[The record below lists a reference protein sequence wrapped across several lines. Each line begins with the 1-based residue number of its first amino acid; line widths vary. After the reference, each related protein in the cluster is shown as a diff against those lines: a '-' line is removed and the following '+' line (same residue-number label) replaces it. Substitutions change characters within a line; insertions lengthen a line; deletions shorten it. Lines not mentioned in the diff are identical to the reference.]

1 MVGTTMWLNE
11 INYFSG
17 PSNVDFVE
25 VAVPVDNNYRPP
37 FSIVIYDKNGN
48 LVSTHS
54 SAAATGVNNG
64 LSYLKF
70 DAIGDLPDDG
80 IAVALL
86 REDGFVRQFISFGTG
101 APVTAADGPLA
112 GTTSSFVNLT
122 DTYLTRAIGLTGTA
136 FGPEGWTW
144 TANITTNAGGRAN
157 TGQVHSPSAAV
168 ALTPISGTNGTDVMF
183 GSTKQDH
190 LLGDGGND
198 TLYGLNGADI
208 LDGGDGDDVL
218 VGGSGGAGGVGD
230 TLIGGAGTDQASYL
244 ASINSVT
251 LNLATG
257 IHTGDALGD
266 TFDSIENFRLTEFDD
281 TFTASDIGIVG
292 SVNLD
297 DGADTFNGG
306 AAADRAFGGRGD
318 DTLNGG
324 GGADRLDGQAG
335 NDTINGGDGND
346 TIRGHA
352 DDDTL
357 NGDGGADL
365 IFGGVGNDTIDGG
378 TEDDRLI
385 GEDGNDD
392 IFGGAGDDFLNGGNG
407 NDNLYGGDGNDNLRG
422 GSGTNLFVGGAGD
435 DLMLGTVAAADT
447 FQFADDTFE
456 GLDRIYGFTIGEDTL
471 DIGDTEIV
479 QIRETDAY
487 LSLTLDTGTEIRLV
501 GITEV
506 DFFGA

>member
-1 MVGTTMWLNE
+1 MAGTTMWLNE

-37 FSIVIYDKNGN
+37 FTIVIYDKNGN

-64 LSYLKF
+64 LNFIKF
-70 DAIGDLPDDG
+70 DAIGNLPDDG

-101 APVTAADGPLA
+101 TSVTAANGPLA
-112 GTTSSFVNLT
+112 GTTSSLVNLT
-122 DTYLTRAIGLTGTA
+122 DTHLTRTIGLTGTA
-136 FGPEGWTW
+136 SGPEGWTW
-144 TANITTNAGGRAN
+144 TANVANINGGRAN
-157 TGQVHSPSAAV
+157 VGQVHSPTVAV
-168 ALTPISGTNGTDVMF
+168 ALTPISGNAGANVMM
-183 GSTKQDH
+183 GSTKQDY
-190 LLGDGGND
+190 LLGEGGND

-208 LDGGDGDDVL
+208 LDGGDGDDIL

-230 TLIGGAGTDQASYL
+230 TLIGGAGTDQASYQ
-244 ASINSVT
+244 ASISSVT

-257 IHTGDALGD
+257 IHTGDSSGD
-266 TFDSIENFRLTEFDD
+266 TFDSIENFRLTNFDD
-281 TFTASDIGIVG
+281 TFTMSDDGIVG

-297 DGADTFNGG
+297 DGADIFNGA

-324 GGADRLDGQAG
+324 GGADRLDGQAD

-346 TIRGHA
+346 TLRGSTG
-352 DDDTL
+352 DDTL
-357 NGDGGADL
+357 NGDAGDDLVYGGD
-365 IFGGVGNDTIDGG
+365 GNDTIDGG

-385 GEDGNDD
+385 GDGGHDD
-392 IFGGAGDDFLNGGNG
+392 IYGGAGNDSLN
-407 NDNLYGGDGNDNLRG
+407 GGDGNDNLFGGDGNDQLRG
-422 GSGTNLFVGGAGD
+422 GSGTNLFVGGAGE
-435 DLMLGTVAAADT
+435 DLMFATVGAVDT
-447 FQFADDTFE
+447 FEFSDNTFE
-456 GLDRIYGFTIGEDTL
+456 GLDRIYGFTIGEDSL
-471 DIGDTEIV
+471 DIGTAEIALIRQTDT
-479 QIRETDAY
+479 Y

-501 GITEV
+501 GILE
-506 DFFGA
+506 DQFFT